1 MAKQDSQA
9 LNATYGPEETNND
22 QNSSKSNIPYLYLF
36 KAAFFIWLCFITGP
50 MRVVSSV
57 QENETLLFRNGSD
70 VLFPLVELASESG
83 KDYAESKQ
91 LHSSMLRLYG
101 DRIKE
106 RHEILNIQ
114 MPPISPKNIEFVLGN
129 ALKEL
134 KYANEEEVAKAI
146 SGVGISI
153 AEFLEKTK
161 PFASYERI
169 PELSP
174 EPVAESMKKRAREVL
189 ESYQMINGE
198 FISNESRSV
207 EGAER
212 VYQAARKA
220 MFYLYLYRAEWKGIF
235 TVEQLRTLRGDLNR
249 SIFWSRRLLK
259 NDAIES
265 QKDVKGSDYSR
276 IVFYCE
282 SHLRYLRIIHHMN
295 GDDTAGI
302 HKIMQTA
309 AKEHFSKMSFR

>member
-1 MAKQDSQA
+1 
-9 LNATYGPEETNND
+9 
-22 QNSSKSNIPYLYLF
+22 
-36 KAAFFIWLCFITGP
+36 
-50 MRVVSSV
+50 
-57 QENETLLFRNGSD
+57 
-70 VLFPLVELASESG
+70 
-83 KDYAESKQ
+83 
-91 LHSSMLRLYG
+91 
-101 DRIKE
+101 
-106 RHEILNIQ
+106 

-174 EPVAESMKKRAREVL
+174 EPVVESMKKRVREVL
-189 ESYQMINGE
+189 ESFQIINGE
-198 FISNESRSV
+198 FIGNESRSV
-207 EGAER
+207 EGAEK
-212 VYQAARKA
+212 VYQAARKV
-220 MFYLYLYRAEWKGIF
+220 MFYLYLYRAEWKEIF
-235 TVEQLRTLRGDLNR
+235 TVEQLRTLIGDLNR

-259 NDAIES
+259 NDAIKG

-276 IVFYCE
+276 IVSYCE
-282 SHLRYLRIIHHMN
+282 SHLRYLCIIHHLN
-295 GDDTAGI
+295 EGDVAGI

-309 AKEHFSKMSFR
+309 AKECFPKMSFR